1 MTTAA
6 VQDARRRSCEGILS
20 MIEEAPRGETRW
32 EARAEARRR
41 QILDAAEACFRARGF
56 HAATMAEIATA
67 AGLSVGQIYRFF
79 ENKEALIEAITDLQM
94 DELWGTVAEVEARDG
109 AVGAIRLL
117 LAKGFDKLRR
127 PGMAALLL
135 EVTAEAARNPKV
147 AAVVQAQ
154 DRRIREAI
162 STLITKAQG
171 LTEPDEADC
180 RAEMMCLIF
189 EGCAARVIR
198 NPQLDDEMLVQLQ
211 DWLLARLLGEL
222 EGASCSTGHVRDCS
236 TTGA

>member
-1 MTTAA
+1 
-6 VQDARRRSCEGILS
+6 
-20 MIEEAPRGETRW
+20 
-32 EARAEARRR
+32 
-41 QILDAAEACFRARGF
+41 
-56 HAATMAEIATA
+56 MAEIATA

-94 DELWGTVAEVEARDG
+94 DELRDTVAEVEARDG
-109 AVGAIRLL
+109 AAGAIRLL
-117 LAKGFDKLRR
+117 LAKGFEKLRR

-147 AAVVQAQ
+147 AAVVQAH

-162 STLITKAQG
+162 SGLIAKAQG
-171 LTEPDEADC
+171 LGLPEDADC

-198 NPQLDDEMLVQLQ
+198 NPELDDEALARLR
-211 DWLLARLLGEL
+211 DWLLARLLGEP
-222 EGASCSTGHVRDCS
+222 EGAACAGGQPAGCS
-236 TTGA
+236 TTGD